1 MLVGEVQ
8 SYGERKTSVENA
20 ATRLSELSRKEDCDV
35 VQNLIMTV
43 QDRFKKLLQHTTER
57 GKTLE
62 DVKRHA
68 KQVFT
73 SHLDFDTQKELVQS
87 IQEIIWQV
95 LNFCAFH
102 FHSSM
107 NHGTYWWT
115 GWRRL
120 NRHWIHTKRSLC
132 HRKRSNNSLL
142 NKRYFTSRDS
152 TRRVWDQCESFWASA
167 ALPLK
172 ISIHWSWIFFLIII
186 IFSCKVWFYFD
197 IFVILYLKK
206 MSW

>member
-73 SHLDFDTQKELVQS
+73 SHLDFDTERVSSKYPGNHLASTKLLCFSLPQFNESWHLLVDWMTEVEQTLDTHKEIAVSQEEIKQQLTEQK
-87 IQEIIWQV
+87 V
-95 LNFCAFH
+95 LYI
-102 FHSSM
+102 S
-107 NHGTYWWT
+107 G
-115 GWRRL
+115 
-120 NRHWIHTKRSLC
+120 
-132 HRKRSNNSLL
+132 L
-142 NKRYFTSRDS
+142 NKEGLR
-152 TRRVWDQCESFWASA
+152 
-167 ALPLK
+167 P
-172 ISIHWSWIFFLIII
+172 
-186 IFSCKVWFYFD
+186 
-197 IFVILYLKK
+197 
-206 MSW
+206 M